1 MDIRLRLT
9 IRRHGVPEIKLV
21 WPCTASDDLT
31 IASLLAQINDVVV
44 LESGQWGLEDYAVE
58 LADVSGNSFECLHF
72 QPVRKVFK
80 QDDQVLIRSLSTED
94 VKQRRAS
101 GRHQISSDGIHLV
114 DGIPFGRR
122 RAPPGRPQ
130 LELPPRKRARIV
142 YDADEDEDDSV
153 EEDALERMLL
163 EDTPRA
169 SEKVDHFR
177 SNVHNADV
185 EEEDEPDQDYA
196 TENDAEVDADDY
208 NMDEDEDLEE
218 EIRLLQADNDIIG
231 DHFFDS
237 EEEQNPQPELPRLSP
252 QAAKAPSS
260 QPLLQEITPAAVNA
274 LQMAFPS
281 TPASAIRDALQ
292 NHQTDIHNTYR
303 DLSTKDD
310 PTMSFDKVLQS
321 FLAERFANT
330 KSSPGPSLL
339 PETPKV
345 QSRPLIQ
352 VVEADDP
359 LGSGSPLSN
368 DVDDGDAVDASSSSA
383 ETSSS
388 SDSDSS
394 SSDEASLRGHDKEES
409 DLSDDESSDSD
420 SDESHAVTSPE
431 ASMSADGGVP
441 AQESSASDSSSDS
454 EAGSDS
460 QASSV
465 VEPNSKSQHG
475 HRTLREHVSMIPV
488 EQNEQKKSKR
498 RNSSSSMSKDVGRNP
513 MSAISGRQKR
523 HKIEVVSSSDSS
535 DSDDASSSSDD
546 SEDSDEASSDSDS
559 SPDELST
566 KKPPAKAT
574 IVPPDA
580 AQTETARPAQATVP
594 RGQGMTKTQKRNA
607 RRKLAKQHAKAA
619 RAPASTSEADELAA
633 RKKALLSAVSQEEDT
648 HATDQSGQ
656 LGQAGMT
663 EVDEPHECQD
673 PVESAD
679 ISQDVPTELSS
690 VDMEVDADAN
700 AEEPVGVLNQ
710 AAVSEDTASVDT
722 PRRRVKMDKDA
733 GRRLLFGALG
743 LKNPKS
749 KADEEKIKEKLMKD
763 VRPLKNHRQEE
774 TTQQQHG
781 TPPVDADGEEDDNED
796 WRAKIT
802 YRAVECC
809 HEGMQ
814 LSEPP
819 FPFVQRW
826 DPQQQYGA
834 MRKRK
839 RQSQEYYQDYDY
851 EDGYDDE
858 SYNYEGY
865 EETHTPKKSKKSKKK
880 SKQNGDANDESMV
893 EDNIVLNYDDAPKK
907 TPAGESQ
914 FTDYDDLPSLPPD
927 VTTLAPLTLDTVTS
941 GMVIC
946 WKELQMSKATS
957 WQPTMALVTA
967 LVISVEDNTIHVIL
981 AKRDRPEDDR
991 EYDQTTGK
999 RIYDKFEAPDNSD
1012 DDMGNDL
1019 EHEGHRWVNW
1029 SDMVEPRVV
1038 QSAPSPRIANSP
1050 GPEADDQHTSIEPT
1064 IEVESAQITDSVDKD
1079 PANGEEEDIPTV
1091 SSIPSGQTFPRFE
1104 PLDTTSALD
1113 NTAVSSR
1120 TDDSQAQ
1127 SGSDGALRQRPQGP
1141 QAIVEDSQPPPVASE
1156 SAQMSRDERF
1166 QPQQEQA
1173 LSPGS
1178 EESVL
1183 AENSNPSVNVTLASP
1198 GQEPD
1203 ERQSPLVEYPQLPPF
1218 PSSAGSLR
1226 SGRQPN
1232 PEDEIMNDAGDG
1244 DDTVIHHDI
1253 GSPDDEADAVD
1264 GEEDNMRPHGSSSP
1278 LPSLDDTWLTA
1289 KTTKS
1294 SQSPLKS
1301 SQMSALSKR
1310 KGPKSGY
1317 EEAMERLDEGDES
1330 ELSPDRNT
1338 SIRSLF
1344 PNATQPSPAALGV
1357 SADRGIANSKQEKF
1371 AGRRRL
1377 SPFQLPEGSQVIELI
1392 SNPVSPRPVEHY
1404 PDDSMDETYQDEEDE
1419 EGSSLPHG
1427 SGWVQKNKVK
1437 RESRRPNKD
1446 SSAALSSSPAGGT
1459 RAKNRSL
1466 PWPSSAAPA
1475 GQGRRRMSKK
1485 F

>member
-1 MDIRLRLT
+1 MDIRLRLA
-9 IRRHGVPEIKLV
+9 IRRHGVPEVKLV

-31 IASLLAQINDVVV
+31 IAALLAQINDVVV

-58 LADVSGNSFECLHF
+58 LSDGSGNSFECLHF
-72 QPVRKVFK
+72 QPLRKVFK

-94 VKQRRAS
+94 IKQRRAS

-142 YDADEDEDDSV
+142 YDAEEEDDSSV
-153 EEDALERMLL
+153 EDEVLEHMLL

-169 SEKVDHFR
+169 SEKRDHFR
-177 SNVHNADV
+177 SNAHNADV
-185 EEEDEPDQDYA
+185 EEDDEPDQDYA

-208 NMDEDEDLEE
+208 NMDEDDDLEE
-218 EIRLLQADNDIIG
+218 EIRLLQADNDIVG

-237 EEEQNPQPELPRLSP
+237 EDKQNPQPELPRLSP
-252 QAAKAPSS
+252 HAPEAPSS

-292 NHQTDIHNTYR
+292 THQTDIHNTYR
-303 DLSTKDD
+303 DLAAEND

-352 VVEADDP
+352 VVEADEP
-359 LGSGSPLSN
+359 LGSGSPQPN
-368 DVDDGDAVDASSSSA
+368 GIDDGDAVNASSRSA

-394 SSDEASLRGHDKEES
+394 SSDEASLRGYDEEEN
-409 DLSDDESSDSD
+409 DFSDDESSDSD
-420 SDESHAVTSPE
+420 SDESNAVTSPR
-431 ASMSADGGVP
+431 ASTSTDGGLP
-441 AQESSASDSSSDS
+441 AEESSASGSSSDS

-460 QASSV
+460 Q
-465 VEPNSKSQHG
+465 
-475 HRTLREHVSMIPV
+475 
-488 EQNEQKKSKR
+488 
-498 RNSSSSMSKDVGRNP
+498 SSSMKKKVKSNTSSSFMSKDVGRDP
-513 MSAISGRQKR
+513 ISAVPERQKKPR
-523 HKIEVVSSSDSS
+523 IEVVSSSESS
-535 DSDDASSSSDD
+535 DSDDEYSSSDD

-566 KKPPAKAT
+566 RKPSAKAT
-574 IVPPDA
+574 TVPPDV
-580 AQTETARPAQATVP
+580 AQTETGQPTQATVP

-607 RRKLAKQHAKAA
+607 RRKLAKQHAKAG
-619 RAPASTSEADELAA
+619 RAPAPISEVDELVA
-633 RKKALLSAVSQEEDT
+633 RKKALLSAVSQQEDT
-648 HATDQSGQ
+648 NAMDQSVRPD
-656 LGQAGMT
+656 QATMT
-663 EVDEPHECQD
+663 EVDEPHGRQD
-673 PVESAD
+673 PMELAD
-679 ISQDVPTELSS
+679 ISQDMPTEPCS
-690 VDMEVDADAN
+690 VDMEVDADAD
-700 AEEPVGVLNQ
+700 AEDSVGVINQ
-710 AAVSEDTASVDT
+710 AAVSETTASADSN
-722 PRRRVKMDKDA
+722 RRRVKMDKDA

-743 LKNPKS
+743 LKNPKN

-774 TTQQQHG
+774 TTQQQYG
-781 TPPVDADGEEDDNED
+781 TPAVDDDGEEDGNED

-839 RQSQEYYQDYDY
+839 RQSQEYYQDDAY

-858 SYNYEGY
+858 SYNYKGY
-865 EETHTPKKSKKSKKK
+865 EESHTPKKSKKSKKK
-880 SKQNGDANDESMV
+880 SKQNGHANDEMMV
-893 EDNIVLNYDDAPKK
+893 EDNVVLDYDDAPKK

-927 VTTLAPLTLDTVTS
+927 VTTLAALTLDMVTS

-967 LVISVEDNTIHVIL
+967 LVISVEDSTIHVIL

-1012 DDMGNDL
+1012 DDMEDNL

-1038 QSAPSPRIANSP
+1038 QSAPSSRTAANSL
-1050 GPEADDQHTSIEPT
+1050 GPEADDQHATVEPT
-1064 IEVESAQITDSVDKD
+1064 TEAEPAQISDSVHKD
-1079 PANGEEEDIPTV
+1079 PANGEEDIPTV

-1104 PLDTTSALD
+1104 PLDTSALD

-1127 SGSDGALRQRPQGP
+1127 SGSDGARRQRPRGP
-1141 QAIVEDSQPPPVASE
+1141 RAIVEDSQPPPMASK
-1156 SAQMSRDERF
+1156 SAQMPGGERL

-1173 LSPGS
+1173 LCPGS
-1178 EESVL
+1178 EVSVL
-1183 AENSNPSVNVTLASP
+1183 AENSNPSVDVTLASP

-1253 GSPDDEADAVD
+1253 GSPDDGAGAFDSEEA
-1264 GEEDNMRPHGSSSP
+1264 NMRPHGSSSP
-1278 LPSLDDTWLTA
+1278 LSSLNDLWHTA
-1289 KTTKS
+1289 KSAKS

-1301 SQMSALSKR
+1301 LQMSALSKR
-1310 KGPKSGY
+1310 KGSKSGY
-1317 EEAMERLDEGDES
+1317 EEAMKRLDEGDES

-1338 SIRSLF
+1338 SIRSLI
-1344 PNATQPSPAALGV
+1344 PNAIQPLPAVDV
-1357 SADRGIANSKQEKF
+1357 SADRGIANSKQEKVT
-1371 AGRRRL
+1371 GRRRS
-1377 SPFQLPEGSQVIELI
+1377 SPFRVSEGSQVIELI
-1392 SNPVSPRPVEHY
+1392 SSPVLPRPVEHY
-1404 PDDSMDETYQDEEDE
+1404 PDDRIDKTYQDEEDE
-1419 EGSSLPHG
+1419 EGSSLPRG
-1427 SGWVQKNKVK
+1427 SGWVQKNKME
-1437 RESRRPNKD
+1437 RESRRPNRD
-1446 SSAALSSSPAGGT
+1446 SSAASSSPAGGR